1 MIRDAAAKLL
11 LIPALGMCISIL
23 TMALS
28 LSTRSV
34 TEILL
39 SILFWTSITC
49 LLWQGIVAVT
59 AFIRNHSR
67 IRQLIPL
74 KLILLLFATAIIALL
89 ITRVAVS
96 LWNKLFQNPIPYKNT
111 SGYAFVYLALAPII
125 GLSYEILFLLK
136 EQELDSKIVAQ
147 LDYERQSAELQAL
160 NSELEPHFIFNALNV
175 LSPLIATDSLKA
187 QTFTNKLTQVY
198 KYLLQNKDRELVS
211 LRDEL
216 RFIQDYFY
224 LLQIRHENML
234 RLNIALHN
242 ISIDQI
248 MILPFALQVLVEN
261 AIKHNHFTEEKPLS
275 ITISLNKQFIRL
287 CNTIYPKPYAEES
300 TNVGLKNLSARYK
313 LISNKDIIIYQT
325 TESYIVKVPVLKTTL

>member
-11 LIPALGMCISIL
+11 LIPILGISISIL

-28 LSTRSV
+28 ISSRSLA
-34 TEILL
+34 EILL
-39 SILFWTSITC
+39 SILFWTAITFF
-49 LLWQGIVAVT
+49 LWQGVVAVT

-67 IRQLIPL
+67 VRKVIHL
-74 KLILLLFATAIIALL
+74 KLVLLLFATAVIALL
-89 ITRVAVS
+89 FTSVAVS
-96 LWNKLFQNPIPYKNT
+96 IWNKLFQNPIPQKNT

-160 NSELEPHFIFNALNV
+160 NSELEPHFVFNALNV
-175 LSPLIATDSLKA
+175 LSPLIAIDTSKA
-187 QTFTNKLTQVY
+187 QTFTYKLTQVY
-198 KYLLQNKDRELVS
+198 KYLLQNKDRELIS

-224 LLQIRHENML
+224 LLQIRHENKL
-234 RLNIALHN
+234 RLNIALHDMP
-242 ISIDQI
+242 IDQV

-287 CNTIYPKPYAEES
+287 CNTIHPKPYAEES

-313 LISNKDIIIYQT
+313 LISNKDIIIHQT